1 MTWSPRAAWLAMA
14 VLLVGLCAAAV
25 GPVYMNHDPAWYL
38 HMAGVWLDGGTLY
51 RDVVDTNPP
60 LIVFLTA
67 VPVFVSRVLHL
78 PGPLVFKAFVFAAAG
93 LTTLAAIPFIRRIW
107 HDEYARF
114 LIGTML
120 VFLILPFVK
129 TEFGQREHFTVLLTV
144 PYILATC
151 AYAIGRPAG
160 TGFDA
165 TAGALAGLGFAMK
178 PHLLAG
184 FVVFEAALGVVRRSP
199 RVWLRPASVGAA
211 AAVALYGAV
220 VVLLVPDYLS
230 VARDAMQ
237 VYGGLN
243 SSAAYLLRLADL
255 QLWVVGLL
263 LLLVLRLPPAQR
275 GPCVLLFA
283 AATGFLIAAMVQLKG
298 WGYHLYPSRVLIMLF
313 FAAVVAG
320 ITDAHAQVLDVIR
333 GGKRSIN
340 AAVLAAVT
348 IWSARYVA
356 EAKKPIATDYVSALA
371 AVIHETRADT
381 FALLGM
387 QGLVYPAFPTTNYS
401 GTRWVLRHNSLWFLP
416 GLYEDEMLRPD
427 HTDAFRRL
435 DAMPPLERRY
445 FNEIVDDLCRNPP
458 ALLVIEPPIPNAPVV
473 RRSLDLIRYYRQ
485 DPRFDRLFSAYGPPR
500 TIGLYAAYVRQS
512 PASCGAPQARAISV
526 SPPTP

>member
-1 MTWSPRAAWLAMA
+1 M
-14 VLLVGLCAAAV
+14 
-25 GPVYMNHDPAWYL
+25 
-38 HMAGVWLDGGTLY
+38 
-51 RDVVDTNPP
+51 
-60 LIVFLTA
+60 
-67 VPVFVSRVLHL
+67 
-78 PGPLVFKAFVFAAAG
+78 
-93 LTTLAAIPFIRRIW
+93 
-107 HDEYARF
+107 
-114 LIGTML
+114 
-120 VFLILPFVK
+120 
-129 TEFGQREHFTVLLTV
+129 
-144 PYILATC
+144 
-151 AYAIGRPAG
+151 
-160 TGFDA
+160 
-165 TAGALAGLGFAMK
+165 
-178 PHLLAG
+178 
-184 FVVFEAALGVVRRSP
+184 VRRSP
-199 RVWLRPASVGAA
+199 RVWLRPAAVGAA

-320 ITDAHAQVLDVIR
+320 ITDAHPQVLDVIR

-356 EAKKPIATDYVSALA
+356 EAKKPIATDYVSALS

-401 GTRWVLRHNSLWFLP
+401 G
-416 GLYEDEMLRPD
+416 Y
-427 HTDAFRRL
+427 
-435 DAMPPLERRY
+435 
-445 FNEIVDDLCRNPP
+445 
-458 ALLVIEPPIPNAPVV
+458 AL
-473 RRSLDLIRYYRQ
+473 
-485 DPRFDRLFSAYGPPR
+485 
-500 TIGLYAAYVRQS
+500 
-512 PASCGAPQARAISV
+512 GAPAQLAVVPAG
-526 SPPTP
+526 PL

>member
-1 MTWSPRAAWLAMA
+1 MTCSPRLAWWAMA
-14 VLLVGLCAAAV
+14 VLLIGLCAAAV
-25 GPVYMNHDPAWYL
+25 APAYMNHDPAWYL
-38 HMAGVWLDGGTLY
+38 HMAGIWLDGATLY
-51 RDVVDTNPP
+51 RDVIDTNPP

-67 VPVFVSRVLHL
+67 LPVAISRALNL
-78 PGPLVFKAFVFAAAG
+78 AGPLVFKAFVFAAAALSVG
-93 LTTLAAIPFIRRIW
+93 AAIPFVRRIW
-107 HDEYARF
+107 QDEYARF
-114 LIGTML
+114 LVGTML
-120 VFLILPFVK
+120 VFLIFPFVK

-144 PYILATC
+144 PYVLATC
-151 AYAIGRPAG
+151 AYAVGRPAG
-160 TGFDA
+160 RGFDA
-165 TAGALAGLGFAMK
+165 AAGALAGLGFAMK

-184 FVVFEAALGVVRRSP
+184 LVAFELTLGLLRRSP
-199 RVWLRPASVGAA
+199 RHWLRPAAVSAA
-211 AAVALYGAV
+211 AAVLTYVAI
-220 VVLLVPDYLS
+220 VVLLVPGYLS

-243 SSAAYLLRLADL
+243 SSAAFLLRIADL

-275 GPCVLLFA
+275 APCVLLFA

-298 WGYHLYPSRVLIMLF
+298 WGYHLYPARVFTLLY

-320 ITDAHAQVLDVIR
+320 ITDAHPAVLQVIR

-340 AAVLAAVT
+340 AAVLAAVA

-356 EAKKPIATDYVSALA
+356 EAKKPIATDYVTSLSAL
-371 AVIHETRADT
+371 IQETRADT

-416 GLYEDEMLRPD
+416 GIYVDEMKRPD
-427 HTDAFRRL
+427 HTDAFHRL

-445 FNEIVDDLCRNPP
+445 FSEIVDDLCRNPP
-458 ALLVIEPPIPNAPVV
+458 KLLVIEPPIPNAPVG
-473 RRSLDLIRYYRQ
+473 RRSLDLVRYYRQ
-485 DPRFDRLFSAYGPPR
+485 DPRFDRLFSTYVHKA
-500 TIGLYAAYVRQS
+500 TVGLYVAYERKGQAA
-512 PASCGAPQARAISV
+512 CE
-526 SPPTP
+526 